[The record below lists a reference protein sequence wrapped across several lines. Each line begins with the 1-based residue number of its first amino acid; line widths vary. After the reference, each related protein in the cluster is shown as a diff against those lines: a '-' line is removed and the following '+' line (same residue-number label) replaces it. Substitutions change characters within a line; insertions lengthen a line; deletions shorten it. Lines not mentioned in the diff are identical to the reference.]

1 MTDNGPSCTNSNN
14 SDKTD
19 ANLHRSSQGEDVAKD
34 DRMRKVLEILTE
46 SGYALPKA
54 AVFRNAKLRGAT
66 FERRSVD
73 NYFDEFLEIGLV
85 KKVDG
90 EALEEGEIVEIEPG
104 ETGYFIATDKA
115 YEWMAE
121 NE

>member
-1 MTDNGPSCTNSNN
+1 
-14 SDKTD
+14 
-19 ANLHRSSQGEDVAKD
+19 
-34 DRMRKVLEILTE
+34 MRKVLEILTE